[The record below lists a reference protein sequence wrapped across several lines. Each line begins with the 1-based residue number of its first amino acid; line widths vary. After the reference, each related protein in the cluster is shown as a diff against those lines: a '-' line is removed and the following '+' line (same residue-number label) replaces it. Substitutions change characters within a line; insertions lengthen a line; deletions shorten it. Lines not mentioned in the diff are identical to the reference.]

1 MDEERQ
7 VIVLSETVMIGDKT
21 LASLQ
26 ITLMLEDDS
35 SSPER
40 TIRIIDIDAE
50 KEAWLSTWDNQDSVR
65 F

>member
-1 MDEERQ
+1 METMDEERQ

-50 KEAWLSTWDNQDSVR
+50 KEI
-65 F
+65 

>member
-50 KEAWLSTWDNQDSVR
+50 KETWLSTWDNQDSVR